1 MKIALRVVLVVWK
14 KMWPSSQLVKY
25 WRNKIR
31 ESWWNM
37 VADYDRFWGITLRKI
52 TESAKMQAVAFRRNV
67 AISIPS
73 IREVSRPKKTLE
85 DPIGN

>member
-1 MKIALRVVLVVWK
+1 
-14 KMWPSSQLVKY
+14 MWHSSQLVKY

-37 VADYDRFWGITLRKI
+37 VADFDRFWSITLRKI
-52 TESAKMQAVAFRRNV
+52 TESAKMQPVAFRRNV
-67 AISIPS
+67 AISTPS
-73 IREVSRPKKTLE
+73 IREVSRPMKMKTLE